1 MARKEPNSVD
11 KMVGRNVRLYRM
23 TAKLSQDEL
32 GRKIGVTFQQ
42 VQKYE
47 KGTNRIGASRLNR
60 ISEALEVPIPA
71 LFEGVRSIPTSRH
84 TSLSELLTQP
94 RSFRLARAFSGIAD
108 DEIQRC
114 LVELI
119 ERIAAHRE

>member
-1 MARKEPNSVD
+1 MARKQPDSVD
-11 KMVGRNVRLYRM
+11 KAVGRNVRLHRM
-23 TAKLSQDEL
+23 AAKLSQHEL

-60 ISEALEVPIPA
+60 ISEVLDVPIPT
-71 LFEGVRSIPTSRH
+71 LFDGVSAASTTRNTP
-84 TSLSELLTQP
+84 LSELLAKP
-94 RSFRLARAFSGIAD
+94 RSFRLARAFSAISDAD
-108 DEIQRC
+108 LQRC

-119 ERIAAHRE
+119 EHIASQRD

>member
-1 MARKEPNSVD
+1 
-11 KMVGRNVRLYRM
+11 MVGRNVRLYRM
-23 TAKLSQDEL
+23 AAKLSQDEL

-71 LFEGVRSIPTSRH
+71 LFEGVRSIPASRH

>member
-11 KMVGRNVRLYRM
+11 KLVGRNVRLHRM
-23 TAKLSQDEL
+23 AAKLSQQEL

-60 ISEALEVPIPA
+60 ISEVLETPIPA
-71 LFEGVRSIPTSRH
+71 LFEGVRSVAGARQNSV
-84 TSLSELLTQP
+84 SELLAKP
-94 RSFRLARAFSGIAD
+94 RSFRLAQAFSGIED
-108 DEIQRC
+108 DELQRC

-119 ERIAAHRE
+119 ERIAAHRG

>member
-11 KMVGRNVRLYRM
+11 KLVGRNVRLHRM
-23 TAKLSQDEL
+23 AAKLSQQEL

-60 ISEALEVPIPA
+60 ISEVLETPIPA
-71 LFEGVRSIPTSRH
+71 LFEGVRSVPGARQNSV
-84 TSLSELLTQP
+84 SELLAKP
-94 RSFRLARAFSGIAD
+94 RSFRLAQAFSGIED
-108 DEIQRC
+108 DELQRC

-119 ERIAAHRE
+119 ERIAAHRG